1 MQESHDLQRHNGC
14 VCRNP
19 HAHLWPCACSCL
31 ASCTWNCWIGPATHT
46 HDVQAYALSEELNK
60 WLLFDDT
67 NIKYIGSWREVAASM
82 REGRHQPSLLFYER
96 I

>member
-1 MQESHDLQRHNGC
+1 MICSATMA
-14 VCRNP
+14 VCAGIHVLISGLVHVP
-19 HAHLWPCACSCL
+19 VSPL
-31 ASCTWNCWIGPATHT
+31 ALGNAGSGHQHT